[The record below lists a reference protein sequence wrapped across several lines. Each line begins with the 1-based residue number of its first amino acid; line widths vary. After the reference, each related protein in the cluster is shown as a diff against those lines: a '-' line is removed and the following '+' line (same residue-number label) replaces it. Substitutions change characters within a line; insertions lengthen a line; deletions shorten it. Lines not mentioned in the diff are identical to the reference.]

1 MNETDDKIMDKFCN
15 YISDSED
22 KPDLAE
28 VMEDKEKI
36 LRIVNGLIEGNVRVS
51 DIVENEDELCFKLNL
66 EGYDT
71 FVEVSCVDFF
81 MCNDPSLENMEKSI
95 ILLSHIEEIDFTI
108 ISINTSTYVHK
119 LTGERKEVIDVNVR
133 CNKCGEIHT
142 YSYDEIMRIR
152 KCINCL

>member
-1 MNETDDKIMDKFCN
+1 MNEVDDKIIDKFCS

-28 VMEDKEKI
+28 VMKDKEEI
-36 LRIVNGLIEGNVRVS
+36 LRIVNNLIEGNVKVS
-51 DIVENEDELCFKLNL
+51 DIVENEDELCFKLTL

-71 FVEVSCVDFF
+71 CVEVSCVDFF
-81 MCNDPSLENMEKSI
+81 ICNDPSLEGMEKSI

-108 ISINTSTYVHK
+108 VSISTSTYVHK
-119 LTGERKEVIDVNVR
+119 LTGERKEVLDVNVK

-152 KCINCL
+152 KCMNCL